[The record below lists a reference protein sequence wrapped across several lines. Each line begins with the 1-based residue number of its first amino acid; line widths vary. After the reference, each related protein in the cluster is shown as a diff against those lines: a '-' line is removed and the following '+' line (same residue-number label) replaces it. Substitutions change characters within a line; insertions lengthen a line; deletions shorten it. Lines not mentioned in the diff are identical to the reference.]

1 MELQN
6 QGYASY
12 QIMENIAILYQQS
25 DQLDYAEEVL
35 MEMNEQYPD
44 LYRTYKRLAFLEADK
59 QQRKANSE
67 RDYTAMKEYYE
78 TALAL
83 YQEQGE
89 YDAEM
94 EQLANMMREL
104 EAGNWFE

>member
-1 MELQN
+1 
-6 QGYASY
+6 
-12 QIMENIAILYQQS
+12 
-25 DQLDYAEEVL
+25 
-35 MEMNEQYPD
+35 
-44 LYRTYKRLAFLEADK
+44 
-59 QQRKANSE
+59 
-67 RDYTAMKEYYE
+67 MKEYYE